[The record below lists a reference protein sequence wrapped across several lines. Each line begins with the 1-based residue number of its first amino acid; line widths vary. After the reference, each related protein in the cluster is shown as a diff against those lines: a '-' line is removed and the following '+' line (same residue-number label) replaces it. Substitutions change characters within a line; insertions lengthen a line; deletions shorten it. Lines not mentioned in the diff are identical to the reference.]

1 MTYKH
6 AATHC
11 NTLQHAAK
19 RCNTLQHSAT
29 HCNTLQH
36 TATHCSALQHTAA
49 HCNTLQHTA
58 RHNISKTKRAP
69 TIFKKRIFGVGVADT
84 CVARII
90 QHCNSLQHT
99 ATCYRTLHFEVEK
112 GAHHLQEANPLIL
125 VLQESFSTATRCN
138 TLQHTTFWKKTDA
151 HHLRGANPRRQS
163 CWHLCCT
170 NQIDRAP
177 LWISGFYLR
186 YQEPVHISN
195 I

>member
-29 HCNTLQH
+29 HCITLQH

-58 RHNISKTKRAP
+58 RHNILKTKRAP

-99 ATCYRTLHFEVEK
+99 ATCYRTLHFRKTKRALTIFKKRILGV
-112 GAHHLQEANPLIL
+112 GVADTCVARIRLIAL
-125 VLQESFSTATRCN
+125 LFEFQDFIFDIRSLCTYQICNVLLYNIESDWSRSF
-138 TLQHTTFWKKTDA
+138 LK
-151 HHLRGANPRRQS
+151 LR
-163 CWHLCCT
+163 
-170 NQIDRAP
+170 
-177 LWISGFYLR
+177 
-186 YQEPVHISN
+186 V
-195 I
+195 